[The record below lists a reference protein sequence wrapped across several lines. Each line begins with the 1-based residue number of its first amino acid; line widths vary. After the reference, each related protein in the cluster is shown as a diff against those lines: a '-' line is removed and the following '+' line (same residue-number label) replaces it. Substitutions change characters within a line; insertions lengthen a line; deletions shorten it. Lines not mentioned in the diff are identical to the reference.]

1 VTRTRKVGAVLL
13 AAPLAM
19 GFSILAM
26 PGSANAATSITAP
39 SDGAV
44 IRSGSQITASAH
56 IDPSLGVPL
65 YGKLTVSGAA
75 APGAASGWTNISLAI
90 DISHNGRYNLTLSG
104 GASASS
110 HFTVAIPPASP
121 SGLSATKSGSKVTV
135 SWNRGTELDLTG
147 YRVSAGGS
155 SGGGSVAKLCPSSS
169 CSIPINTGTATGSL
183 RISVTALRSNGSGGT
198 IASSAA
204 STSVS
209 LGSGGNGSGGGGG
222 GGNNNLTPP
231 GGNNNNT
238 TPTNPQSQL
247 NLPNVAPNTQ
257 FNYPTPTPEVLKSQL
272 AGKALQDSQVSAV
285 QWGRSIAIALI
296 LLIAAA
302 HLGTWTRRVRIAQTG
317 ILISRGPKG
326 NGKARVRSA
335 QASIA
340 QAEALAKTG
349 TLDKS
354 TILGDEDDAPG
365 KRSRFGR
372 KGRSKDALLA
382 AGSDESGELAESA
395 EEMSPDATY
404 DATYNATYAD
414 DLEFAPVDWS
424 GGGTP
429 DSADLEFAPVDWSGG
444 GTPDV
449 EDGTPASTPSD
460 TAGAGA
466 TGWVEGYEPVFGSV
480 SAGPDP
486 TAILRT
492 VAESAARNT
501 ADRTEPRFG
510 GTAVDVVIA
519 QADVRKGRRGRRRR
533 TK

>member
-1 VTRTRKVGAVLL
+1 MTRTRKVGAVLL

-26 PGSANAATSITAP
+26 PGSANASTSITAP
-39 SDGAV
+39 RDGAV

-56 IDPSLGVPL
+56 IDPFLGVPL

-231 GGNNNNT
+231 GGNTNTNT

-247 NLPNVAPNTQ
+247 NLPNVAPNTE

-372 KGRSKDALLA
+372 KGRSKDALFA
-382 AGSDESGELAESA
+382 AGSDESGELAGSA

-414 DLEFAPVDWS
+414 
-424 GGGTP
+424 
-429 DSADLEFAPVDWSGG
+429 DLEFAPVDWSGG

-519 QADVRKGRRGRRRR
+519 QADARKGRRGRRRR